1 MSNAESL
8 GFKVGTM
15 SSDDDKKKRKCNLR
29 PMSYAKLCAW
39 IDNQSIENAL
49 KEELK
54 RIAASY
60 PQQALEVWPAN
71 YRKYLAKAQAN
82 LKNKRKNEVK
92 PIVELGDEPPEEVYE
107 DMPKDFDDF

>member
-15 SSDDDKKKRKCNLR
+15 SNDDDKKKRKCNLR

-39 IDNQSIENAL
+39 IDSQQIEKNL

-54 RIAASY
+54 RMAASY
-60 PQQALEVWPAN
+60 PQQALDVWPAN
-71 YRKYLAKAQAN
+71 YRKYLSKAQAN

-92 PIVELGDEPPEEVYE
+92 PILELGDEPPEVH
-107 DMPKDFDDF
+107 DDNMPKDFDEF